1 MGLARATVQVAFALV
16 LVATPRSALADRADE
31 IVRIHIAALGGS
43 ERIAALQ
50 AYRATG
56 HVVIGNE
63 HVALTVVAARPARLR
78 VEMRYP
84 NRTLVQA
91 TDGTHVPWQRDLDG
105 ATPHIE
111 LMRGAMADDFTAA
124 AEFDDPVVGAQVYG
138 CSIDYAGEMKVDGR
152 PMLRLLVTERLTKVY
167 SLLIDP
173 DTYFIVARIDERVTP
188 GGGTTR
194 MVTRYA
200 DYRPVGGV
208 LSPHVISVYSNGQP
222 VREAVLDHIEPNP
235 TVRPEWFTMPKK

>member
-1 MGLARATVQVAFALV
+1 MGLARATVRVAFTLA

-56 HVVIGNE
+56 HIVIGNE
-63 HVALTVVAARPARLR
+63 RVALTVVAARPDRLR

-91 TDGTHVPWQRDLDG
+91 TDGTHGPWQSDS
-105 ATPHIE
+105 AAAAPSIE
-111 LMRGAMADDFTAA
+111 LMRGPMADDFTAA
-124 AEFDDPVVGAQVYG
+124 AEFDDPLVGAQVYG

-152 PMLRLLVTERLTKVY
+152 PMLRLLVTERLTKVF

-173 DTYFIVARIDERVTP
+173 ETYFIVARIDERPTP
-188 GGGTTR
+188 SGETTR
-194 MVTRYA
+194 LVTRYA

-235 TVRPEWFTMPKK
+235 IIRSEWFIPPKK